1 MVPLKFMKGNMK
13 QKHTWEPTDEFWKMA
28 GSGANKAFLRPSGL
42 PALPPMMK
50 LRASSGT
57 WLSADGAGNGGV
69 TKGRG
74 EEQAEH
80 RNGCYLR
87 ISPKPVGSIF
97 RFRQIPAVF

>member
-1 MVPLKFMKGNMK
+1 MVSLKFIKGEHETETCMGTNRRVLGNGGFRREQGFFK
-13 QKHTWEPTDEFWKMA
+13 TLRVAGLAAYDEAA
-28 GSGANKAFLRPSGL
+28 GIQWN
-42 PALPPMMK
+42 
-50 LRASSGT
+50 

-87 ISPKPVGSIF
+87 ISPKSVGSIF
-97 RFRQIPAVF
+97 RFRQIPVVF